1 MSYQYKSSL
10 QSLNEREYDGIVRFS
25 LSDLLDK
32 TVTVKMKD
40 GNNIVGRMDFFGVKN
55 NNIIIKDYK
64 ELKDGKVILSGSK
77 LIINGKEW
85 SRLYFK

>member
-1 MSYQYKSSL
+1 MSY

-32 TVTVKMKD
+32 PITVMMKD
-40 GNNIVGRMDFFGVKN
+40 GNSVIGRMDFFGVKN